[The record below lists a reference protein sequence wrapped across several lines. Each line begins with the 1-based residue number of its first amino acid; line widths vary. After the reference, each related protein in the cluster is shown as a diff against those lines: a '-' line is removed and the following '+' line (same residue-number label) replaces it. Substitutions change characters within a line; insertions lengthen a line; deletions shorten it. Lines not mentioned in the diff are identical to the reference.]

1 MSVGGITRY
10 HPVYSLNPFKIDFP
24 NYNDFEAVASELGYI
39 NEFYFIDENNNNHL
53 DRLEQSFF
61 RWILNG
67 DTVAQNTAQFQQYY
81 TTIQAQYNRE
91 QLNELGNQ
99 YSLSG
104 VVGLSY
110 YLHKDNFFI
119 LAYGNYFFVNKK
131 LTDYGSE
138 TNDYDYGIIANYKLT
153 RSLSLYTQLEYL
165 KYFNRENKTIN
176 LGINF
181 III

>member
-1 MSVGGITRY
+1 M
-10 HPVYSLNPFKIDFP
+10 DFP
-24 NYNDFEAVASELGYI
+24 NYNYFEAVANELGYVK
-39 NEFYFIDENNNNHL
+39 EFWFIDENNNEHL
-53 DRLEQSFF
+53 DRLEQSFY

-67 DTVAQNTAQFQQYY
+67 DIVAQNTAQFQQYY
-81 TTIQAQYNRE
+81 ATIPAQYNRE
-91 QLNELGNQ
+91 KLNELGNQ

-104 VVGLSY
+104 VFGLSY

-153 RSLSLYTQLEYL
+153 RSLSFYTQLEYL
-165 KYFNRENKTIN
+165 KYFDRENKTIN